1 MFDARLTRRRLVA
14 LMGALAVTPAMRPVA
29 AFASPTHAGPTQQM
43 THVVSADFKVLYI
56 WPIFVAKEK
65 GFFAD
70 EGLDLE
76 YQEVGSGPLGT
87 ASLVSG
93 NAQFTDMGI
102 SDAANLLTQGREMM
116 LIYRLMRRIT
126 LDLVVRKEVV
136 DRLSLSRDMPL
147 ADRYAALKGLNVGI
161 TQPGAITDIVARF
174 YLRGAG
180 LDPDRDANI
189 VPVGGAAALAAAL
202 RTGQIDTY
210 LLSPP
215 SPEQLEREGIG
226 SIIIKSSAG
235 DVPELDDVPFGA
247 FAVTKE
253 YADKNPDI
261 VSSYVRAIKK
271 AIAWG
276 NANRD
281 EGIAITQ
288 QYFADTPADIIALS
302 WDALLP
308 AISGEGVFNESG
320 NQRYLQL
327 YADVGQLQ
335 GGMPPIQDGVL
346 WTNKFVK

>member
-1 MFDARLTRRRLVA
+1 MPYSRLTRAILAA
-14 LMGALAVTPAMRPVA
+14 LLAILSVLPVVPPIVQAGPAQQATPA
-29 AFASPTHAGPTQQM
+29 
-43 THVVSADFKVLYI
+43 VSADFKVLYL
-56 WPIFVAKEK
+56 WPLFVGIEK
-65 GFFAD
+65 GFFAE
-70 EGLDLE
+70 EGLDLSWL
-76 YQEVGSGPLGT
+76 EVGSGPLGT

-102 SDAANLLTQGREMM
+102 SDAANLYAQGREM
-116 LIYRLMRRIT
+116 LLVYRLMRRIT

-136 DRLSLSRDMPL
+136 DRLGLSRDMPI
-147 ADRYAALKGLNVGI
+147 ADRYAALKGLNIGI

-174 YLRGAG
+174 YLKQAG

-215 SPEQLEREGIG
+215 TPHQLELEGIG

-235 DVPELDDVPFGA
+235 DVPDLDGVPFA
-247 FAVTKE
+247 SVAVTKE
-253 YADKNPDI
+253 FADSKPEL
-261 VSSYVRAIKK
+261 VEAYVRGIRKS
-271 AIAWG
+271 IAYG
-276 NANRD
+276 RANRED
-281 EGIAITQ
+281 ALAITQ
-288 QYFADTPADIIALS
+288 KYFADTPAEIIALS

-308 AISGEGVFNESG
+308 AISDDGLFTESG

-335 GGMPPIQDGVL
+335 GGMPPIQDGIL
-346 WTNKFVK
+346 WTNRFVK